1 MLLKNFTRGLTSV
14 TKLSKYAIC
23 LLLLTS
29 SNIVSAY
36 EGDRTLLEEGQIL
49 NNYSFDFKEHKP
61 PLAYDT
67 YGAAVQ
73 VHHMIKLIPEVKER
87 FGAIVLNKELK
98 SDRKF

>member
-14 TKLSKYAIC
+14 TKYAVC
-23 LLLLTS
+23 LLLLSS
-29 SNIVSAY
+29 SNIVCAY
-36 EGDRTLLEEGQIL
+36 EGDRTLREEAQVL
-49 NNYSFDFKEHKP
+49 HNYSFDFKEHKP

-73 VHHMIKLIPEVKER
+73 VHHLIKLIPEVKER
-87 FGAIVLNKELK
+87 FGAIVMNKEIK